1 MIRSF
6 SSLSLSFL
14 KVHFKENY
22 QEVKYKM
29 SFSIYFNFQRG
40 MFMMISCIEADN
52 KSILTLSA
60 ISRRLSD
67 LSSVAVL
74 SLSPCSPL
82 DHPSRNS
89 AGHAGILTGTAEVKP
104 LQPSARQEY
113 RSWLATTYNKT
124 LL

>member
-1 MIRSF
+1 
-6 SSLSLSFL
+6 
-14 KVHFKENY
+14 
-22 QEVKYKM
+22 
-29 SFSIYFNFQRG
+29 
-40 MFMMISCIEADN
+40 MISCIEADN

-89 AGHAGILTGTAEVKP
+89 AGHAGILLTGTAEVKP